1 MQITYHCSSYSGVWI
16 FSCTTKFQ
24 IQRKDS
30 LCNISIHI
38 RFARCEACKYKTGQW
53 LFPTLFHINSPRWLF
68 FGLEW
73 TLRKGSIFITTMY
86 IHHATL
92 NTVNPYISTSPQIST
107 PFESMPLLLA
117 KIKKTG
123 KCLALDKPPPPLLCR
138 VLTQQ
143 RLYSASIGRI

>member
-1 MQITYHCSSYSGVWI
+1 MGLNEPLGRAQYLLQQCI
-16 FSCTTKFQ
+16 FMC
-24 IQRKDS
+24 
-30 LCNISIHI
+30 
-38 RFARCEACKYKTGQW
+38 
-53 LFPTLFHINSPRWLF
+53 
-68 FGLEW
+68 
-73 TLRKGSIFITTMY
+73 

-143 RLYSASIGRI
+143 RLYSAGIGRI